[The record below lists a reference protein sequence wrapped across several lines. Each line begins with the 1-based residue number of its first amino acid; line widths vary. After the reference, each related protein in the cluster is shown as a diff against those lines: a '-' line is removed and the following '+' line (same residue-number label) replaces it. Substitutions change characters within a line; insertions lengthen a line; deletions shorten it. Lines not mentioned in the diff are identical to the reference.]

1 VTLAKLAAVEAPPLL
16 QNMVGRSPAFMEMA
30 RLILK
35 IGECDAP
42 VLIEGE
48 TGTGKE
54 LASRAIHYLGS
65 RRDLPFIAV
74 NCGAIPDSL
83 VESEL
88 FGHHKGAFTDAKES
102 RSGLITQAHGGT
114 LFLDEIETLSA
125 KGQVTLLRFL
135 QDQQYRPLGSKSAE
149 KADVRII
156 TATNVDLEKLV
167 AKGEFRQDLLFRL
180 KILLLEL
187 PPLRERHGDVELLA
201 QHYLKQFSA
210 KYGKP
215 AASLQPETIT
225 WMNSYAWPGNVR
237 ELENLIHREF
247 LLAEGQHISIKCK
260 ANRAEH
266 RKSIDRRLAQFVN
279 RNFNTAKATAIE
291 DFEKKYLC
299 NLLSLA
305 HGNVTLAAKMAGKE
319 RRALGKLLKKH
330 GIKKNPEAATPS

>member
-1 VTLAKLAAVEAPPLL
+1 MTLAELVAGNDAAPF
-16 QNMVGRSPAFMEMA
+16 QNVIGRSPAFNEMA

-54 LASRAIHYLGS
+54 LAARAVHYLGS

-74 NCGAIPDSL
+74 NCGAIPDAL

-88 FGHHKGAFTDAKES
+88 FGHYKGAFTDAKES
-102 RSGLITQAHGGT
+102 RPGLVTQAHGGT
-114 LFLDEIETLSA
+114 LFLDEIETLSP

-135 QDQQYRPLGSKSAE
+135 QDQQYRPLGSRAAE

-156 TATNVDLEKLV
+156 AATNVALDKLV
-167 AKGEFRQDLLFRL
+167 EQGEFRQDLLFRL
-180 KILLLEL
+180 KILLLEM
-187 PPLRERHGDVELLA
+187 PPLRKRCGDVELLA
-201 QHYLKQFSA
+201 QHFIRQFSA

-215 AASLQPETIT
+215 VAALHPDTLS

-247 LLAEGQHISIKCK
+247 LLSDDEHITIRCRTSKVEQ
-260 ANRAEH
+260 R
-266 RKSIDRRLAQFVN
+266 RSLDRRLAQFVN
-279 RNFNTAKATAIE
+279 CDFNTAKATAIRE
-291 DFEKKYLC
+291 FERKYLC
-299 NLLSLA
+299 NVLSLA
-305 HGNVTLAAKMAGKE
+305 NGNVTVAARIAGKE

-330 GIKKNPEAATPS
+330 GIEKSRLPASS